1 MTSLSAVSIR
11 HLELVTDPAGHTADR
26 RKMHLA
32 FPIGLARADCFDSEK
47 PTVCLIYMVV
57 SLIKLYNIQDVM
69 KEKTVPTFMELTILL
84 GYQTSISEICV
95 IFVELVVVI
104 IEIQRGKKYILTKV
118 VRKLFLERANIEGPY
133 KKDLG
138 TSF

>member
-69 KEKTVPTFMELTILL
+69 KEKTVPAFMELTILL

-95 IFVELVVVI
+95 NICGTCSGYNRNSERK
-104 IEIQRGKKYILTKV
+104 EIHSNQG
-118 VRKLFLERANIEGPY
+118 
-133 KKDLG
+133 
-138 TSF
+138 S